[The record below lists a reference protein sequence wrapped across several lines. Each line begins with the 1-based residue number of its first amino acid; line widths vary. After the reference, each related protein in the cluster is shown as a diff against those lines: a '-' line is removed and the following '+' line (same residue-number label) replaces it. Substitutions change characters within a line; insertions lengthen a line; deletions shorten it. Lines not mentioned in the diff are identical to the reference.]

1 MGRLQLAVLVLWLC
15 PACIVAMASPAGQAP
30 ITSKAALTRYLH
42 DTPPGASPLDNLS
55 PGGRKRFLAQLEFGP
70 HGLRSLSLE
79 DPANEL
85 TRSQTV
91 QLLALFGAEK
101 HAIGGLTPAEQAR
114 RHHERML
121 DAASRGCAVDACD
134 ESVVERL
141 YDKFVLQ
148 AADTSTFPAEH
159 AARTGERYDRLFG
172 EAQAPEHVRLASHTD
187 LRLLKR
193 AAEAVVF
200 NAPSATRIA
209 QLRMDLAEMQRRGMA
224 SDQDYARLHQALVA
238 RRDFDAADRLA
249 QAHPGMDVPVTPAL
263 RRGSPLPPGQPT
275 ALTMDAR
282 TGTMARL
289 PFDLSAPLRI
299 VVVASCHFSRDA
311 ARAIHADAQLRPL
324 FASGAIW
331 LASENESFDAVG
343 DWNREFPEL
352 PIHVAWHDSEWSML
366 DSWAMPTFY
375 IFRHG
380 RLAKKFSGWNGV
392 NALKQSLREGGA
404 LP

>member
-42 DTPPGASPLDNLS
+42 DTPPGTSPLDNLS

-148 AADTSTFPAEH
+148 AADTSTSPAEH

-299 VVVASCHFSRDA
+299 VVWRPATFRVTPRAQSMQMRSCAPSSPA
-311 ARAIHADAQLRPL
+311 ARSGWPARTNPSTRSATGTASFRSCRSTSPGTTANGRCSTAGRCLPSTYSVTADWQRN
-324 FASGAIW
+324 S
-331 LASENESFDAVG
+331 AVG
-343 DWNREFPEL
+343 M
-352 PIHVAWHDSEWSML
+352 A
-366 DSWAMPTFY
+366 
-375 IFRHG
+375 
-380 RLAKKFSGWNGV
+380 
-392 NALKQSLREGGA
+392 
-404 LP
+404 